1 MAEGINNLNQNVYE
15 GDDNPANYNQLMGMM
30 QTKYE
35 QSPEMMQDIVNRI
48 GFHETGHAQRMDPAA
63 IQQVQGGGE
72 GVGRGLFQFE
82 TGRDQGGATA
92 MKRLR
97 GVLRD
102 MIPQGKLPAWTEFD
116 PMFGVDASKL
126 TRKQQEMMFMAN
138 TLRHPEASF
147 KGVTPE
153 NVGDWWQK
161 YHYAGPEDKRALF
174 DESMAAYNLKNTPTT
189 EEKAFGPLLEGHSY

>member
-1 MAEGINNLNQNVYE
+1 MADKNLNPMNQKVY
-15 GDDNPANYNQLMGMM
+15 DVSDNDNPANYNQLMGLM
-30 QTKYE
+30 QSKYE
-35 QSPEMMQDIVNRI
+35 QSPQQMQDIMNRI
-48 GFHETGHAQRMDPAA
+48 AYHETGHTQRMDPGA

-97 GVLRD
+97 THLRD
-102 MIPQGKLPAWTEFD
+102 LIPEGPLPAWTDFD
-116 PMFGVDASKL
+116 PMHGVDASKL
-126 TRKQQEMMFMAN
+126 SRQQQEMMFMAN

-153 NVGDWWQK
+153 NVGDYWQK
-161 YHYAGPEDKRALF
+161 YHYAGPEDKTGAF
-174 DESMAAYNLKNTPTT
+174 GDSMSAYNLNYMPTQ
-189 EEKAFGPLLEGHSY
+189 EEQAFPQ